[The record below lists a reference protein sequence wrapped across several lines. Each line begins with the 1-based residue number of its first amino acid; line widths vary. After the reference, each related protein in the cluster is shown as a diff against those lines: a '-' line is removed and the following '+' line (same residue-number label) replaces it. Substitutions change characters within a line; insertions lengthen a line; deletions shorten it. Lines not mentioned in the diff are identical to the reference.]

1 MSKIRIATVGV
12 GRFGKY
18 HLHAFRQMES
28 LYDVELVCA
37 AELDPLKKE
46 DIEKQFTIPVYTCFK
61 EMLQRENLD
70 AISIAT
76 QDHLHKD
83 IALYA
88 LSKGLHVFVEKPL
101 DISSQ
106 GSFEMTSL
114 AEKNKLLLQI
124 DFHKRYDPYHIEI
137 KELIDQ
143 GKFGKFLYGYCYM
156 EDKIIVPRDWFRAW
170 VNNTSPIW
178 FLGSNFIDLIS
189 WLMSS
194 KVVSVFAKGQKHK
207 LKELGFDTYDSV
219 QSMLSFDND
228 AVITFDSSWIL
239 PEQFSSIVN
248 QGFRL
253 VGTEG
258 IVEADSHD
266 RGTTSCFSSEGGVRN
281 HNSGFM
287 HSVKNK
293 KGKEIFEGYG
303 ITSIQHFAENLHF
316 LKDGGTLDEL
326 EGTYPS
332 GRDGHE
338 VTRVNEAI
346 HLSLE
351 CGECIEL
358 NGVDRFAQ
366 NG

>member
-1 MSKIRIATVGV
+1 MKKVRIATVGV

-18 HLHAFRQMES
+18 HLHAFKQMES
-28 LYDVELVCA
+28 LYDVHLVST
-37 AELDPLKKE
+37 AEINQARKS
-46 DIEKQFTIPVYTCFK
+46 DIERQFNIPVYADYK
-61 EMLQRENLD
+61 EMIQKEKPD
-70 AISIAT
+70 AISVAT

-83 IALYA
+83 IVIYA
-88 LSKGLHVFVEKPL
+88 LSEGIHVFVEKPL
-101 DISSQ
+101 DISTQ
-106 GSFEMTSL
+106 GSSEMLYL
-114 AEKNKLLLQI
+114 AEQNDLLLQV

-143 GKFGKFLYGYCYM
+143 GKFGNFLYGYCYM
-156 EDKIIVPRDWFRAW
+156 EDKIVVPRDWFKSW

-178 FLGSNFIDLIS
+178 FLGSNFVDLIS
-189 WLMSS
+189 WLMNSR
-194 KVVSVFAKGQKHK
+194 VVSVYAKGQKYK
-207 LKELGFDTYDSV
+207 LKQLGLDTYDAIE
-219 QSMLSFDND
+219 SMLTFDNN

-266 RGTTSCFSSEGGVRN
+266 RGTISCFSSESGVRN

-287 HSVKNK
+287 HSVK
-293 KGKEIFEGYG
+293 GKNGQERYEGYG
-303 ITSIQHFAENLHF
+303 ITSIQHFAENVLY
-316 LKDGGTLDEL
+316 LRDGGTLAEL
-326 EGTYPS
+326 DGSYPS

-338 VTRVNEAI
+338 VTKVNEAI

-351 CGECIEL
+351 CGQCIEL
-358 NGVDRFAQ
+358 NNVNGLVQ